1 MENKSKKF
9 SLRNRLKSFKH
20 ALRGLKILFRE
31 EHNARI
37 HLGIGIVMYVL
48 SSVLKLRKI
57 EIVAILISIG
67 FVLVT
72 ETINTAID
80 NLCDFVQAEHHD
92 KIKRIKDISAAT
104 VLNSSIVFLIIGLVI
119 YFPLLLNLFNQ

>member
-9 SLRNRLKSFKH
+9 SLRNRLKSFKL
-20 ALRGLKILFRE
+20 AFRGLKILFCE

-37 HLGIGIVMYVL
+37 ILGIGIVMYVL

-80 NLCDFVQAEHHD
+80 NLCNFVQAEHHD

-104 VLNSSIVFLIIGLVI
+104 VLISSIVFLIIITILSFMI
-119 YFPLLLNLFNQ
+119 L